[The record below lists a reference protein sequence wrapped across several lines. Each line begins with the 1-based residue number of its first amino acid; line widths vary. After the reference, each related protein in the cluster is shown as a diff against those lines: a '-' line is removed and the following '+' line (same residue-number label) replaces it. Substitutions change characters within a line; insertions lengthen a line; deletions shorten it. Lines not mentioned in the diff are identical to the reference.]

1 MQAHVIAARRTI
13 VASRGGALAGLEL
26 HELAAPVLLACLEDA
41 GLGTDQVDEVIVSN
55 AMGGGGNPAR
65 LAALQAG
72 LPERVGGLSIDRQC
86 CGGLDALMLARAMVL
101 AGQAEVVLAGGVESY
116 SRRPIRMRS
125 FADGSEPQPYDQPP
139 FAPWPDRDPDMAEA
153 AEALAKQLDI
163 GRGRQDEWAICS
175 HQKALAARDELAR
188 EILPLQPDQG
198 QCDPFTRRLGPR
210 LCARAP
216 VVCGSITTA
225 NMAVAAD
232 GAAFCLVVSERV
244 RKELGRSGATIL
256 GGASRGGPPE
266 LPGIAPVA
274 AIRETLDGLSL
285 SPSDLAQ
292 AEIMEAFA
300 VQAIACVEQA
310 GLSEEIVN
318 RRGGALARGHPIG
331 ASGTILAVRLFHD
344 LMRTGGLGLAAIA
357 AAGGLG
363 TALVL
368 EWNEA

>member
-1 MQAHVIAARRTI
+1 MLAQVIAARRTI
-13 VASRGGALAGLEL
+13 VAPRGGALAGFDL

-41 GLGTDQVDEVIVSN
+41 GLDADRVDEVILSN

-65 LAALQAG
+65 LVALQAG
-72 LPERVGGLSIDRQC
+72 LPERIGGLSIDRQC

-101 AGQAEVVLAGGVESY
+101 AGQAEVVLAGGAESY

-139 FAPWPDRDPDMAEA
+139 FAPWPERDPDMAEA
-153 AEALAKQLDI
+153 AATLAKRLGI
-163 GRGRQDEWAICS
+163 GRDRQDDWAIRS
-175 HQKALAARDELAR
+175 HQKALAARDDLAR
-188 EILPLQPDQG
+188 EILPLGPEHG
-198 QCDPFTRRLGPR
+198 RCDPFARQLGPR

-216 VVCGSITTA
+216 VICGTITGA

-232 GAAFCLVVSERV
+232 GAAFCLVVSDRV
-244 RKELGRSGATIL
+244 RKELGRPGANIL
-256 GGASRGGPPE
+256 GGASLGGPPE

-274 AIRETLDGLSL
+274 AIGETLDTLSL
-285 SPSDLAQ
+285 SPSDLTQ

-310 GLSEEIVN
+310 GLSEAVVN
-318 RRGGALARGHPIG
+318 RKGGALARGHPIG

-368 EWNEA
+368 EWNET